1 MKISCKN
8 CTIQGSIDIFS
19 GSFTMSSTNGTSNQT
34 DNIVDFFFRNNG
46 YVELRANDFAAHIE
60 LESTIKPSKQLINY
74 IAPLPSIDF
83 LPFEASIPLL

>member
-1 MKISCKN
+1 
-8 CTIQGSIDIFS
+8 
-19 GSFTMSSTNGTSNQT
+19 MSSTNGTSNQT

-74 IAPLPSIDF
+74 IAPLPPIDF
-83 LPFEASIPLL
+83 LPFEASIPLFQLLMAGGLNIGRYRALRL